1 MDQAASDQAAGL
13 VQDPDVAHSV
23 AIEADL
29 KKTKN
34 IQKQDGTDVQDKQ
47 VLIIPLSTEDSNSH
61 IIQQTFKPELCLRS
75 AMTSSNTN
83 IQQTTA
89 SSIPFSVISSPSSL
103 VNSSGP
109 SPSIIK
115 PSPLASK
122 VSQSQ
127 QNDNIMNIGSG
138 PEIELLQPGSSELLT
153 ATHAGLPKIISTI
166 SPQTFPSQALRISN
180 PRHSPLLVTQAHGLV
195 GKSQDD
201 DSSQGP
207 SPKAFKQDIT
217 LFPVRGDARPRL
229 RLAPISALSNQ
240 PTPTKVPPPSM
251 PPLLRLPTAPPV
263 YSIPVSSSGPSKS
276 MIHETPIQ
284 AAYANIPIGA
294 PNSQGPLNSPSIVEL
309 LGNSKQY
316 IPQSQSVRTST
327 EASYSISLPDG
338 RTASYSIELPG
349 GSKAT
354 ASFPVTLPGGS
365 AEEAFVLSD
374 NSSTSGGDLSNKDA
388 NNASKCREYRE
399 RSKARKEQEMKDFQ
413 HHLDKNIH
421 LKAIYD
427 KKTETIRKLKQYY
440 LKCLQNKRYKCVENK
455 PDMSKA
461 CATSSVTVTGL
472 DSPEF
477 SSDSS
482 ASAVSSKPLSSVV
495 GTSGIGI
502 CSGNVTNSQLKIKTE
517 DSKTECKSNGS
528 EVSLPMVTIK
538 AEDAELLI
546 ANVKSEV

>member
-34 IQKQDGTDVQDKQ
+34 IQKQDGTDVQEKQ

-61 IIQQTFKPELCLRS
+61 IIEQTSKPELCLQS
-75 AMTSSNTN
+75 GMTSSNTN

-109 SPSIIK
+109 SQFIIK

-138 PEIELLQPGSSELLT
+138 SEIELSQPGSSELLT

-180 PRHSPLLVTQAHGLV
+180 PGHSPLLVTQAHDLV

-217 LFPVRGDARPRL
+217 LCPVGGDARPRL

-240 PTPTKVPPPSM
+240 PSPRKVPPSM

-263 YSIPVSSSGPSKS
+263 YSIPVSSSGPSRS

-284 AAYANIPIGA
+284 AAYANIPTGA
-294 PNSQGPLNSPSIVEL
+294 PNTQGPINSPSIVEL

-365 AEEAFVLSD
+365 AEDALVLSD

-455 PDMSKA
+455 PDSSKA
-461 CATSSVTVTGL
+461 CVTSSVTGL

-482 ASAVSSKPLSSVV
+482 ASAVSSKPLTSVV
-495 GTSGIGI
+495 GTSGNGI
-502 CSGNVTNSQLKIKTE
+502 CSGNVTNPQVKIKTE
-517 DSKTECKSNGS
+517 DSKTECSSNGS

>member
-13 VQDPDVAHSV
+13 DQDPDVAHSV

-34 IQKQDGTDVQDKQ
+34 SIQKQDGTDVQDKQ
-47 VLIIPLSTEDSNSH
+47 VLIIPLSTEDANSR
-61 IIQQTFKPELCLRS
+61 IIELCLQS
-75 AMTSSNTN
+75 DMTSSNTN

-109 SPSIIK
+109 SPSIIR

-127 QNDNIMNIGSG
+127 QNVNIMNIGSRS
-138 PEIELLQPGSSELLT
+138 EIELLQPGSSELLT

-166 SPQTFPSQALRISN
+166 SPQTFLSQALRISN
-180 PRHSPLLVTQAHGLV
+180 PGHSPLLVTQAHGLV

-217 LFPVRGDARPRL
+217 LSPVGGDARPRL
-229 RLAPISALSNQ
+229 RLAPISALSNK
-240 PTPTKVPPPSM
+240 PSPTKVPPPSM
-251 PPLLRLPTAPPV
+251 PPLLRLPPAPPV

-294 PNSQGPLNSPSIVEL
+294 PNSQAPLNSPSIVEL

-316 IPQSQSVRTST
+316 IPQSQSVRAST

-440 LKCLQNKRYKCVENK
+440 LKCLQNRRYKCVENK
-455 PDMSKA
+455 PDSSIA
-461 CATSSVTVTGL
+461 CVTSSVTGL

-482 ASAVSSKPLSSVV
+482 ASAVSSKPLTSVV
-495 GTSGIGI
+495 GTSGNGI
-502 CSGNVTNSQLKIKTE
+502 CSGNVTNPQVKIKTE
-517 DSKTECKSNGS
+517 DSKTECSSNGS